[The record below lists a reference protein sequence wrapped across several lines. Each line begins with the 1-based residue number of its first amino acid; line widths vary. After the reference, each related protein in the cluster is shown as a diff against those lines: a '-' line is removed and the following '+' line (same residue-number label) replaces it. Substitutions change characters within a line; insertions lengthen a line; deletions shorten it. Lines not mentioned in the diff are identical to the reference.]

1 VSRGRIRLLAI
12 VALAAGLRLWG
23 IDFGLPETRAK
34 PDEHRIV
41 DLALGF
47 FSGDYDPGSFQ
58 YPSLYLYALHALYLV
73 YFALGRAF
81 GLFTGAADFV
91 AAAHVGP
98 TPFFL
103 IARCLSAGLGALTVA
118 VLHGI
123 VLRLSDRRAADL
135 SAFFLAVAYLHVRES
150 HFGVTDVAMTFLVS
164 CSTLALLV
172 WHERGALRA
181 AAAAGALAGLAAS
194 TKYSGAMLIAPAA
207 LSALARAFRS
217 EPAGDRWRVRWL
229 VNAATDRGLL
239 LFTGALILAFFAGT
253 PFALADLDTFLR
265 DVRFEMRHLEAGH
278 AGIQIP
284 GGTHHLFF
292 SLRFGLG
299 APLLLAGLVGLV
311 AALARDPLRAGL
323 VFGFPLIYFGVAARG
338 STAFARYMVPVVPFL
353 CAAAGLLAADLLAR
367 GARRHARLGGAL
379 VASVLALA
387 LALPSLVRAIQLDRL
402 LAREDSRGVA
412 SRWFHASLPAGSSVF
427 QAAQRGTLSL
437 GPTQASLR
445 EKEQRARQRGEA
457 FRAAVAQAEIA
468 RRERALL
475 HGYEEWRLERRSG
488 RFVGRRAGA
497 LPQYVIVERSPL
509 QFFSAPP
516 ANLDR
521 MLASHF
527 RLRREFVAGQPSKR
541 NRYDPQEAFYLPYAG
556 FAGIDRPGPDILLY
570 ERWTEDG
577 P

>member
-1 VSRGRIRLLAI
+1 LLAI

-81 GLFTGAADFV
+81 GLFSGAADFV
-91 AAAHVGP
+91 AAAHVDP
-98 TPFFL
+98 TAVFL
-103 IARCLSAGLGALTVA
+103 IGRSLSAVLGALSVV

-123 VLRLSDRRAADL
+123 VLRLSDRRAADV

-150 HFGVTDVAMTFLVS
+150 HYGVTDVTMTFLVL
-164 CSTLALLV
+164 CSVRALLD
-172 WHERGALRA
+172 WHDRGTLRA

-194 TKYSGAMLIAPAA
+194 TKYSGAMLIVPAA
-207 LSALARAFRS
+207 LCALARAFHS
-217 EPAGDRWRVRWL
+217 DGASDRGRARWL

-239 LFTGALILAFFAGT
+239 LFSGALLLAFFAGT
-253 PFALADLDTFLR
+253 PYSLVDPQTFLS

-278 AGIQIP
+278 AGVRIP
-284 GGTHHLFF
+284 GGPHHLFF

-299 APLLLAGLVGLV
+299 VPLLITGLAGLV
-311 AALARDPLRAGL
+311 AALVRDPLRAGL

-353 CAAAGLLAADLLAR
+353 CAAAGLLVTGLLAR
-367 GARRHARLGGAL
+367 AARAHTRLGGAL
-379 VASVLALA
+379 VAPVLVLA
-387 LALPSLVRAIQLDRL
+387 LALPSLLRAIELDRL
-402 LAREDSRGVA
+402 LAREDSRVVA
-412 SRWFHASLPAGSSVF
+412 SRWLHASLPAGSSIF

-437 GPTQASLR
+437 RPTPDSLR
-445 EKEQRARQRGEA
+445 AQERRARRRGES
-457 FRAAVAQAEIA
+457 FRVAVAQAELD
-468 RRERALL
+468 RRQQADL
-475 HGYEEWRLERRSG
+475 HGYELWQLERRSG
-488 RFVGRRAGA
+488 RFVGRLAGA
-497 LPQYVIVERSPL
+497 LPDYVIVERSPL
-509 QFFSAPP
+509 PYFSAPP
-516 ANLDR
+516 TNLDR
-521 MLASHF
+521 MLVRHF
-527 RLRREFVAGQPSKR
+527 RLRREFVAGHPTQRS
-541 NRYDPQEAFYLPYAG
+541 RYDPQEAFYLPYAG
-556 FAGIDRPGPDILLY
+556 FEGIERPGPDVLLY

-577 P
+577 S